1 MDINIEQPSAIL
13 NTIHYTLARTAQTF
27 VKDGIELEKGAVITK
42 DRIDRNFDLYKHYC
56 WLWST
61 YPDLYLKQ
69 ITPSTSKFKLKF
81 FQVLFLR
88 VCLRH
93 GRILTIAPRAAGKSF
108 ICILALYLICI
119 FRPGSHVFNCTP
131 GKAQGSKI
139 ANQKIHQL
147 WDLMPLLKEEIVG
160 DGNFGPDYV
169 KLTFR
174 NGSILDIMT
183 PLNSTRGNR
192 ATAGI
197 LDEFRQNKV
206 LKFLKKVEFFLIKIT
221 YYQKLIM
228 R

>member
-1 MDINIEQPSAIL
+1 MDICIEKPSVIL
-13 NTIHYTLARTAQTF
+13 DTMHYTLARVAQTF
-27 VKDGIELEKGAVITK
+27 VKDGVELEKGAILTK
-42 DRIDRNFDLYKHYC
+42 DRVDRSIDLYKKYC
-56 WLWST
+56 WLWSV

-81 FQVLFLR
+81 FQVLFIR
-88 VCLRH
+88 VCVRH
-93 GRILTIAPRAAGKSF
+93 GRIVTIAPRAAGKSF

-119 FRPGSHVFNCTP
+119 FRPGSHVFQCAP

-147 WDLMPLLKEEIVG
+147 WELMPLLKEEIIG

-169 KLTFR
+169 KLSFR
-174 NGSILDIMT
+174 NGSIMDIMS

-197 LDEFRQNKV
+197 LDEFRRK
-206 LKFLKKVEFFLIKIT
+206 KF
-221 YYQKLIM
+221 
-228 R
+228 